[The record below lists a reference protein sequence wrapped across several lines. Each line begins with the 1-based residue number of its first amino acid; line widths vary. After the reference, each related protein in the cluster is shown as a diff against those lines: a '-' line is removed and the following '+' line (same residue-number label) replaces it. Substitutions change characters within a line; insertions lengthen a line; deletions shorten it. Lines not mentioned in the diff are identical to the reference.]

1 MFNGIIFNQGV
12 IKKITKRDKGI
23 NIFINSILKL
33 TKKDIGVSVA
43 CDGVCLTLIS
53 IKNRLME
60 FYLSDETIQRSKF
73 KFLKIKDNI
82 NLELPLKYGQKI
94 SGHICQGHVD
104 TVGKISTIKKIDKS
118 YLFDFEIIKKERKN
132 LIEKA
137 SICINGISLTISKV
151 TQKGFQV
158 WVIPH
163 TFKLTNLSSLKKSS
177 LVNIEIDILSKYV
190 RNYFN
195 EKNNYASIE
204 SIINIAKKGG
214 MFILVDDEKRENEG
228 DLIISTSDSSA
239 KNINFMAKYG
249 RGLIC
254 LALDSIQA
262 KRLNLSLMSPINQ
275 SRNKTAFTISIEAKK
290 GITTGISAKDRAKT
304 IKIASKKN
312 VNKKDIV
319 SPGHIFPIIAKDGGV
334 LVRAGHTEASVDIS
348 KLAKKN
354 NSAVIC
360 EIMNEDGTMAKG
372 QDLFNF
378 AKKHNLKIGK
388 IEDLIAYR
396 LKKEKLIKLKKQ
408 SDIEVKNQKYKIRI
422 YENLLDGSEH
432 FALVKGNIKKG
443 IVPRVRV
450 ISSNVVQ
457 NYLINQQL
465 PNSFDKTLNYFKKF
479 NNCVLVFIK
488 DTNLKSVTQTLK
500 DYKNKDFYKKGNDKL
515 IRNYGIGAQIIKDLK
530 IKNMILITKS
540 LKKVIGLEGYDIKI
554 NKQEII

>member
-1 MFNGIIFNQGV
+1 M
-12 IKKITKRDKGI
+12 K
-23 NIFINSILKL
+23 
-33 TKKDIGVSVA
+33 
-43 CDGVCLTLIS
+43 
-53 IKNRLME
+53 
-60 FYLSDETIQRSKF
+60 
-73 KFLKIKDNI
+73 
-82 NLELPLKYGQKI
+82 
-94 SGHICQGHVD
+94 
-104 TVGKISTIKKIDKS
+104 
-118 YLFDFEIIKKERKN
+118 
-132 LIEKA
+132 
-137 SICINGISLTISKV
+137 
-151 TQKGFQV
+151 
-158 WVIPH
+158 
-163 TFKLTNLSSLKKSS
+163 
-177 LVNIEIDILSKYV
+177 
-190 RNYFN
+190 
-195 EKNNYASIE
+195 KNNFTPIE
-204 SIINIAKKGG
+204 NIINVAKKGG

-228 DLIISTSDSSA
+228 DLIISTSDTNS

-254 LALDSIQA
+254 LALDSVQA
-262 KRLNLSLMSPINQ
+262 KKLNLSLMSPINQ

-304 IKIASKKN
+304 IRVASKKN
-312 VNKKDIV
+312 VKKNEIV

-360 EIMNEDGTMAKG
+360 EIMNENGTMAKG
-372 QDLFNF
+372 KDLFNF

-408 SDIEVKNQKYKIRI
+408 SDIDVGDQKFKIRI

-432 FALVKGNIKKG
+432 FALTKGNINKS
-443 IVPRVRV
+443 ITPRVRV
-450 ISSNVVQ
+450 ISSNVVK

-465 PNSFDKTLNYFKKF
+465 PNSFNKTLNYFKKF

-500 DYKNKDFYKKGNDKL
+500 DYKNKNFYKRGNDKL

-540 LKKVIGLEGYDIKI
+540 PKKVIGLEGYGIKI
-554 NKQEII
+554 TKQELI

>member
-1 MFNGIIFNQGV
+1 M
-12 IKKITKRDKGI
+12 T
-23 NIFINSILKL
+23 
-33 TKKDIGVSVA
+33 
-43 CDGVCLTLIS
+43 
-53 IKNRLME
+53 
-60 FYLSDETIQRSKF
+60 
-73 KFLKIKDNI
+73 
-82 NLELPLKYGQKI
+82 
-94 SGHICQGHVD
+94 
-104 TVGKISTIKKIDKS
+104 
-118 YLFDFEIIKKERKN
+118 
-132 LIEKA
+132 
-137 SICINGISLTISKV
+137 
-151 TQKGFQV
+151 
-158 WVIPH
+158 
-163 TFKLTNLSSLKKSS
+163 
-177 LVNIEIDILSKYV
+177 
-190 RNYFN
+190 
-195 EKNNYASIE
+195 KNNFASIE
-204 SIINIAKKGG
+204 TIINVAKRGG

-228 DLIISTSDSSA
+228 DLIISTSNSNA

-254 LALDSIQA
+254 LALDTLQA
-262 KRLNLSLMSPINQ
+262 KRLNLSLMSSNNQ

-312 VNKKDIV
+312 VKKNDIV
-319 SPGHIFPIIAKDGGV
+319 SQGHVFQIIAKDGGV

-388 IEDLIAYR
+388 IEDLISYR

-408 SDIEVKNQKYKIRI
+408 SLIEVKNQKYKIKI

-432 FALVKGNIKKG
+432 FALIKGTIKKG
-443 IVPRVRV
+443 AQPRVRV

-465 PNSFDKTLNYFKKF
+465 PNSFNKTLNYFKKF

-488 DTNLKSVTQTLK
+488 DINLKSVTQTLK
-500 DYKNKDFYKKGNDKL
+500 DYKNKDFYKKGKDKL
-515 IRNYGIGAQIIKDLK
+515 IRNYGIGAQILKDLK
-530 IKNMILITKS
+530 IKDMTLITKS
-540 LKKVIGLEGYDIKI
+540 PKKVIGLEGYGIRI
-554 NKQEII
+554 TKQEII

>member
-1 MFNGIIFNQGV
+1 M
-12 IKKITKRDKGI
+12 KKNNFT
-23 NIFINSILKL
+23 S
-33 TKKDIGVSVA
+33 
-43 CDGVCLTLIS
+43 
-53 IKNRLME
+53 
-60 FYLSDETIQRSKF
+60 
-73 KFLKIKDNI
+73 
-82 NLELPLKYGQKI
+82 
-94 SGHICQGHVD
+94 
-104 TVGKISTIKKIDKS
+104 
-118 YLFDFEIIKKERKN
+118 
-132 LIEKA
+132 IEK
-137 SICINGISLTISKV
+137 IIS
-151 TQKGFQV
+151 
-158 WVIPH
+158 
-163 TFKLTNLSSLKKSS
+163 
-177 LVNIEIDILSKYV
+177 
-190 RNYFN
+190 
-195 EKNNYASIE
+195 
-204 SIINIAKKGG
+204 IAKKGG

-228 DLIISTSDSSA
+228 DLIISTSDANA
-239 KNINFMAKYG
+239 KYINFMAKYG

-254 LALDSIQA
+254 LALDRIQA

-312 VNKKDIV
+312 VNKKEIV

-348 KLAKKN
+348 KLANKN

-372 QDLFNF
+372 KDLFDF

-408 SDIEVKNQKYKIRI
+408 SDITVKNQKFKIRI

-432 FALVKGNIKKG
+432 FALIKGNIKKN
-443 IVPRVRV
+443 ITPRVRV

-465 PNSFDKTLNYFKKF
+465 PNSFNKTLNYFKKF
-479 NNCVLVFIK
+479 HNCVLVFIK

-500 DYKNKDFYKKGNDKL
+500 DYKNKSFYKKGNDKL

-530 IKNMILITKS
+530 IKDMILISKS
-540 LKKVIGLEGYDIKI
+540 PKKVIGLEGYDIRI
-554 NKQEII
+554 VKQEII